1 MLRRMERHDVVVV
14 GAGFAGLTAARELS
28 HRRLDTRGRSP
39 RPRRRED
46 GAIESGM
53 TAARD
58 VDAILGR

>member
-1 MLRRMERHDVVVV
+1 MVVV